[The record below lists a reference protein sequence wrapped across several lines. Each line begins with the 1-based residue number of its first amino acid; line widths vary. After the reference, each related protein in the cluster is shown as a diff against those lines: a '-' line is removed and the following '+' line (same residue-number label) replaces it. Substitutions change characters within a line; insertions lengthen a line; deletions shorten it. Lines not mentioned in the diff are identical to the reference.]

1 MTPFIIH
8 LFLPFFDQ
16 QTAQSG
22 RRRAE
27 IYYMA
32 SHIPCYKRQ
41 LFLNKKK
48 KEKKKKTAEEEEKE
62 TRLHK
67 SRNDYRSGPR
77 AMQPADG

>member
-1 MTPFIIH
+1 
-8 LFLPFFDQ
+8 
-16 QTAQSG
+16 
-22 RRRAE
+22 
-27 IYYMA
+27 MA